1 LKSFSR
7 LAQSVSFMRNGSKI
21 SLNDK
26 DPDLVF
32 IGKGRSAYV
41 FKIKDENVVLKVF
54 FSPYEHLAKQEAE
67 IYKALEGNA
76 YYPNLHDSGDRY
88 LVIDYIEGNTLFDCL
103 VKGIEIQEKQ
113 IKEIDHAL
121 LLARKRGL
129 NPSDIHLR
137 NIFLTK
143 DGQIKII
150 DVARF
155 RQMKTCKQWDDLK
168 TAYLS
173 FYRKK
178 MFPKK
183 APESIL
189 NLIALLYKKNLIP
202 SFH

>member
-7 LAQSVSFMRNGSKI
+7 LAQSVSFTRNGSKI

-26 DPDLVF
+26 DPDLEF

-41 FKIKDENVVLKVF
+41 FKIKAENLVLKVF
-54 FSPYEHLAKQEAE
+54 FSPHEHLAKQEAE
-67 IYKALEGNA
+67 IYKALEDNS
-76 YYPNLHDSGDRY
+76 YYPNLYDSGNGY

-103 VKGIEIQEKQ
+103 VKGIVIQEEQ
-113 IKEIDHAL
+113 IKEIDKAL

-143 DGQIKII
+143 DGKINII

-155 RQMKTCKQWDDLK
+155 RQGKKCKQWDDLK

-173 FYRKK
+173 FYRKRL
-178 MFPKK
+178 FPKK
-183 APESIL
+183 APESLL
-189 NLIALLYKKNLIP
+189 NFIALLYKKNLIP